1 MKIIKPKKLSK
12 YTGNRNV
19 FKEKDGHQFDLMLIF
34 IFFRLETNLQII
46 FMQNII
52 ELIDRDYLFES
63 DQHYFEFLVRLYW
76 LRCHLFLYRGQTN
89 LAIAA
94 LNDVLACYELHSK
107 FESVVLPLRNC
118 RKNNVI
124 SKAIAEEFLA
134 DQSRYL

>member
-1 MKIIKPKKLSK
+1 
-12 YTGNRNV
+12 
-19 FKEKDGHQFDLMLIF
+19 
-34 IFFRLETNLQII
+34 
-46 FMQNII
+46 MQNII

-107 FESVVLPLRNC
+107 FKNIVLPLKNC

-134 DQSRYL
+134 DQSRYLFIYLLIIFFIQTNIFILLIGREVWLKSCVYMRMNHIEN